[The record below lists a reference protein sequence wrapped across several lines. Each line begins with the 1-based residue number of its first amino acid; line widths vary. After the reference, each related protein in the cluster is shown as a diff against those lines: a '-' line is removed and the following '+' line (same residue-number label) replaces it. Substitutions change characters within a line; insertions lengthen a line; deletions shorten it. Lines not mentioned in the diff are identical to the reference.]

1 MKIDVFIEKVSS
13 FLPNNP
19 IGNEE
24 MEEYL
29 GLIEGKPSRVKNLV
43 LKQNG
48 IQRRY
53 YALNKNQEITHTNA
67 ELAAMAIRG
76 IFKEEGDLA
85 DESLTYEPGVCVH
98 EELYRNWTPRQYR
111 FHDQQVLEQF
121 PRAFYRRTLE
131 NSST

>member
-85 DESLTYEPGVCVH
+85 NVELMTTATSIPDQILPSHASMVH
-98 EELYRNWTPRQYR
+98 GLLPELGEY
-111 FHDQQVLEQF
+111 
-121 PRAFYRRTLE
+121 
-131 NSST
+131 

>member
-48 IQRRY
+48 
-53 YALNKNQEITHTNA
+53 NTSVN
-67 ELAAMAIRG
+67 
-76 IFKEEGDLA
+76 
-85 DESLTYEPGVCVH
+85 
-98 EELYRNWTPRQYR
+98 
-111 FHDQQVLEQF
+111 
-121 PRAFYRRTLE
+121 FYRKIK
-131 NSST
+131 S